1 MMPRPPSSDAP
12 KSNAELLD
20 EVMRGQQFFGPPP
33 GTIVAS
39 LFVPLC
45 ALGVTTLSLAG
56 SMLISAITTRPAPG
70 LPTSLAVAV
79 VLLTPAILG
88 NFAVVLGHGW
98 ARRNLKVF
106 VAGLLAIA
114 VMALAASI
122 VVGASAPRLVS
133 ACSSAALA
141 GCSLLLASR
150 SYLAYASFFS
160 LKRKYRSDQKAARDV
175 ALEKS
180 PHRRS

>member
-1 MMPRPPSSDAP
+1 MMPRPPSSEAS

-33 GTIVAS
+33 GTLAAS

-56 SMLISAITTRPAPG
+56 SMLMSAITTRPAPG
-70 LPTSLAVAV
+70 LPASLAVAV

-88 NFAVVLGHGW
+88 NFSVVLGHSW
-98 ARRNLKVF
+98 ARRTLKIF

-114 VMALAASI
+114 VIVLAASI
-122 VVGASAPRLVS
+122 FVGVSAPRLVS
-133 ACSSAALA
+133 ASSSAALA
-141 GCSLLLASR
+141 GCSLLLTSR

-160 LKRKYRSDQKAARDV
+160 LKRKYRIEQTLSR
-175 ALEKS
+175 
-180 PHRRS
+180 